1 MVSKRLSRLEGHRRK
16 FMAVIDGTPECQRAV
31 HYAGRRA
38 KNSNGGLVLLYVI
51 PDGDFQQWLG
61 VEEIMRAEAR
71 EEAEAVVAKIAQI
84 VRETIGIEPEVV
96 IREGGAA
103 EQINAV
109 IEEDRDVAILVLAAG
124 SAKEGPGPLVF
135 SVAGRAAA
143 FPIPVTVLPD
153 TLTNEEIDAS
163 VSETESGFRMR
174 SRSNYFDKNRFV
186 LADRAKDHPVPAF
199 LEYKSLD

>member
-16 FMAVIDGTPECQRAV
+16 FLAVIDGTPECERAV

-71 EEAEAVVAKIAQI
+71 DEAEAAMARAAQT
-84 VRETIGIEPEVV
+84 VRETIGIDPEIV
-96 IREGGAA
+96 IREGTAA
-103 EQINAV
+103 EQILAF
-109 IEEDRDVAILVLAAG
+109 IEEDSDIAILVLAAG
-124 SAKEGPGPLVF
+124 SNKEGPGPLV
-135 SVAGRAAA
+135 SLIAGRSAA

-153 TLTNEEIDAS
+153 SLTNEEIDALS
-163 VSETESGFRMR
+163 
-174 SRSNYFDKNRFV
+174 
-186 LADRAKDHPVPAF
+186 
-199 LEYKSLD
+199 

>member
-1 MVSKRLSRLEGHRRK
+1 V
-16 FMAVIDGTPECQRAV
+16 
-31 HYAGRRA
+31 
-38 KNSNGGLVLLYVI
+38 LVYVI

-124 SAKEGPGPLVF
+124 SAKEGPGPLVS

-153 TLTNEEIDAS
+153 TLTNEEIDA
-163 VSETESGFRMR
+163 
-174 SRSNYFDKNRFV
+174 
-186 LADRAKDHPVPAF
+186 LC
-199 LEYKSLD
+199 